1 MSGHFGDGT
10 LGCRPLATWTI
21 VHRPS
26 LPSEALTQSMELRDK
41 TLKKL
46 GLIIRQSREA
56 AALSQEALADKAD
69 YNFTSEWE
77 CLIQRSS

>member
-1 MSGHFGDGT
+1 
-10 LGCRPLATWTI
+10 
-21 VHRPS
+21 
-26 LPSEALTQSMELRDK
+26 MELRDK

-69 YNFTSEWE
+69 LDITYLSGIERGVRNPSILSLVSLAKGLKTTVSKLVEGLE
-77 CLIQRSS
+77 R

>member
-1 MSGHFGDGT
+1 
-10 LGCRPLATWTI
+10 
-21 VHRPS
+21 
-26 LPSEALTQSMELRDK
+26 MELRDK

-69 YNFTSEWE
+69 LDITYISGIERGVRNPSILSLVSLAKGLKATVSKLVEGLE
-77 CLIQRSS
+77 R

>member
-1 MSGHFGDGT
+1 MQ
-10 LGCRPLATWTI
+10 A
-21 VHRPS
+21 
-26 LPSEALTQSMELRDK
+26 MELRDK

-69 YNFTSEWE
+69 LDITYISGIERGVRNPSILS
-77 CLIQRSS
+77 LIALAKGLKTTVSKLVEGL

>member
-1 MSGHFGDGT
+1 
-10 LGCRPLATWTI
+10 
-21 VHRPS
+21 
-26 LPSEALTQSMELRDK
+26 MELREK

-69 YNFTSEWE
+69 LDITYISGIERGVHNPSILSLVSLAKGLKATVSKLVEGLE
-77 CLIQRSS
+77 R

>member
-1 MSGHFGDGT
+1 
-10 LGCRPLATWTI
+10 
-21 VHRPS
+21 
-26 LPSEALTQSMELRDK
+26 MELRDK

-69 YNFTSEWE
+69 LDITYISGIERGVRNPSILSLVSLAKGLKTTVSKLVEGLE
-77 CLIQRSS
+77 R

>member
-1 MSGHFGDGT
+1 
-10 LGCRPLATWTI
+10 
-21 VHRPS
+21 
-26 LPSEALTQSMELRDK
+26 MELRDK

-69 YNFTSEWE
+69 LDITYISGIEHGVRNPSILSLVSLAKGLKATVSKLVEGLE
-77 CLIQRSS
+77 R

>member
-1 MSGHFGDGT
+1 
-10 LGCRPLATWTI
+10 
-21 VHRPS
+21 
-26 LPSEALTQSMELRDK
+26 MELRDK

-69 YNFTSEWE
+69 LDITYISGIERGVRNPSILS
-77 CLIQRSS
+77 LIALAKGLKTTVSKLVEGLER